1 MTTTYD
7 TFLPEV
13 LPYVPNCAELVAIN
27 AIRNAVI
34 EFCTATWYWQH
45 DCYSQAVVATINE
58 YTPDVPDN
66 TKMLGVLDVWFGGRP
81 LYPQN
86 EGTLRRLYGYTDY
99 RTVAGTPRWFYS
111 VNPDNVIFVPCPD
124 VQAAAF
130 PFTARVAVAPLRSST
145 GCLDN
150 LYERFA
156 ETIAQG
162 ALARLKA
169 TPGQPYSDPAGAGL
183 MERLFKAK
191 LVEVRAEVERNKTRG
206 PIRVRFNGRAP

>member
-13 LPYVPNCAELVAIN
+13 LPYAPNCAELVAIN

-34 EFCTATWYWQH
+34 EFCTCTWYWQH
-45 DCYSQAVVATINE
+45 DCFEQAVVATIAE

-66 TKMLGVLDVWFGGRP
+66 TKLVGMVDVWFGGKP

-86 EGTLRRLYGYTDY
+86 EATLRRMYGYTDY
-99 RTVAGTPRWFYS
+99 RNVQGSPRWFYS
-111 VNPDNVIFVPCPD
+111 MDPNNVILVPCPD
-124 VQAAAF
+124 ERAAAF
-130 PFTARVAVAPLRSST
+130 DMTARVAVTPLRAST
-145 GCLDN
+145 GCLTT

-169 TPGQPYSDPAGAGL
+169 TPGQPYSDPPGAQML
-183 MERLFKAK
+183 ERLFRAK
-191 LVEVRAEVERNKTRG
+191 IVEVRAEVERNKSRG
-206 PIRVRFNGRAP
+206 PMRVRFNGRTP